1 MERGAREGCSDA
13 WPGSRLLLRRNPLG
27 WAGLGLGPLNPTP
40 ASPRSR
46 APTESAARALLIHS
60 HSQPKLIK
68 GTPEP
73 QGSCSAAES
82 PSRGE
87 LGEGVTRAQMPT
99 NYSVALSRAL
109 PGMPDSGRTSL
120 SLSTNVGESPKSGM
134 TQPAP
139 PRTQAA
145 TPPCS
150 ISPRRKKQNQTREI
164 KLEVSPVRRQRSP
177 SQGPSVVPAI
187 DGGLATRLT
196 AAPAAEDR
204 HPYLVGGL
212 WWHGGW

>member
-1 MERGAREGCSDA
+1 MCCAAYYREPNPLALGERGRRAEPGKGVPTPGPVPAFCS
-13 WPGSRLLLRRNPLG
+13 GG
-27 WAGLGLGPLNPTP
+27 TCWAGLGLGPLNPTP

-68 GTPEP
+68 GTHEP

-120 SLSTNVGESPKSGM
+120 SLSTNVGEPPKSGM

-150 ISPRRKKQNQTREI
+150 ISPRRKKTEPNTRN
-164 KLEVSPVRRQRSP
+164 
-177 SQGPSVVPAI
+177 
-187 DGGLATRLT
+187 
-196 AAPAAEDR
+196 
-204 HPYLVGGL
+204 
-212 WWHGGW
+212 